1 MAFSPTPHP
10 VLITPTKEDI
20 KRLVETFGEEKTI
33 EVLNLRED
41 KIKAEKTDPYRHGF
55 DLPHW
60 KEADDVLKANNEL
73 LVLGGNR
80 ASKTEWAAKRVV
92 QTLINMKDA
101 RVWCLHTTNQS
112 SIQMQ
117 QNVIYKYLPS
127 EYKELKK
134 NKIQNVQYTQK
145 NGFSDNTFILPNK
158 SQCFFMN
165 YAQKRDVIEGGEVDL
180 IWCDE
185 LVPLDWL
192 ETLRYRLVTR
202 GGKLIITFTPISG
215 YSPVVKEY
223 VSGCRILET
232 KPASLLPDTVN
243 VVGVKK
249 GEMPYKAKCYGRPAA
264 IMWFHSQLNPYSS
277 FEQLKKTIAG
287 KKSYEIKIRAYGWA
301 DNVSGTQFPRFDPEI
316 NLISEDFIP
325 SWGTN
330 YMAIDPAGSRNWFM
344 LWARVDE
351 DNNIYVY
358 REFPD
363 ESEGEWALPSSDPD
377 GKAGSAQ
384 RTNAGKSLGEYK
396 ELILN
401 LETIDEDNKEEIF
414 ERYIDP
420 RAGASK
426 AVTEEGGVT
435 LIDMLDDGENPMHFI
450 PAAGIRIEQGV
461 AMINNLFAYNTEL
474 SLSYDNKPKLYISE
488 KCQNLIFALKEWTGQ
503 DGDKG
508 ATKDPI
514 DALRYLI
521 VMNPTY
527 ISRSNMQGWG
537 GGSY

>member
-1 MAFSPTPHP
+1 MSFEPTPHP
-10 VLITPTKEDI
+10 ILISPSSEEIRKLSEKIGQD
-20 KRLVETFGEEKTI
+20 KVVEI
-33 EVLNLRED
+33 LNLRED
-41 KIKAEKTDPYRHGF
+41 KILAEKLDPYRHGF

-60 KEADDVLKANNEL
+60 KDADELLKANNEL

-80 ASKTEWAAKRVV
+80 ASKTEWAAKRAV
-92 QTLINMKDA
+92 QTLINIKDA

-127 EYKELKK
+127 EFKELKK
-134 NKIQNVQYTQK
+134 NKIQNVAYTQK

-185 LVPLDWL
+185 LVPMDWI

-202 GGKLIITFTPISG
+202 MGKLMITFTPISG
-215 YSPVVKEY
+215 YTPVVKDY
-223 VSGCRILET
+223 VSNSKFIESRPSE
-232 KPASLLPDTVN
+232 LLPDVVN
-243 VVGVKK
+243 VAGCPK
-249 GEMPYKAKCYGRPAA
+249 GHMPYRAQSTVRSASC
-264 IMWFHSQLNPYSS
+264 IWFHSQLNPYNP
-277 FEQLKKTIAG
+277 FDQLKKTLAG

-301 DNVSGTQFPRFDPEI
+301 DNVSGNQFPRFSPELNI
-316 NLISEDFIP
+316 LKDSDIQET
-325 SWGTN
+325 GTN
-330 YMAIDPAGSRNWFM
+330 YMVCDPAGARNWFM
-344 LWARVDE
+344 LWMRVSKDG
-351 DNNIYVY
+351 DMYVY

-377 GKAGSAQ
+377 GKIGTGQ
-384 RTNAGKSLGEYK
+384 RNNAGRSLHDYK
-396 ELILN
+396 ELILT
-401 LETIDEDNKEEIF
+401 LENGEDIS

-420 RAGASK
+420 RAGGTR
-426 AVTEEGGVT
+426 AVTEDGGVT
-435 LIDMLDDGENPMHFI
+435 LIEMLDDGEIPMYFQ
-450 PAAGIRIEQGV
+450 PAAGVKIDQGITL
-461 AMINNLFAYNTEL
+461 INDGF
-474 SLSYDNKPKLYISE
+474 SYDMSQDISPLNKPKLYISD
-488 KCQNLIFALKEWTGQ
+488 KCQNLIYSLKEWTGL

-514 DALRYLI
+514 DCLRYLM
-521 VMNPTY
+521 VMNPEY
-527 ISRSNMQGWG
+527 QGKDAMVSKG